1 MSCKINTKTGME
13 VRVPSGA
20 RSILF
25 EKIKTVLKDDE
36 KSLVAYDKIKDLEHT
51 TYDRNEEPNFSFGG
65 QDKIDDV
72 LLTMVVNGVK
82 FQDIVEYRNG
92 YKKRT
97 GKDITKNARGVA
109 DAANNVIAY
118 ALGNVST
125 MHEEA
130 LHLATT
136 AIKSHPVYQ
145 RALSLINRDTNPR
158 LWDQY
163 MIEYN
168 NDIGR
173 VKKELLD
180 KELLSHMS
188 VPKPKGRFQI
198 TLTKIL
204 DLIKSIFNKP
214 GLKAELNRITK
225 LITSPDLK
233 IEKLSDEDLQFD
245 LEKGDLTKNMAPYE
259 KSIETFIDKLNK
271 LSKKTSSVS
280 GSTLSKQLVV
290 ELNNK
295 RHDLSMIR
303 LINNAQ
309 EKVVQSIDRLRELK
323 KLGDVGTAE
332 VAKHLLKLQDTFN
345 LYNDFIDDVQQ
356 IGISDPRLEEEMDKI
371 TSKLKKYRNEYVTIR
386 RQLLGHILLPYF
398 KRNTKYKTVEDLES
412 LFEEAEELHYWDN
425 MLSSMADSNDDYLK
439 VVDQYIKDAVD
450 KIEVKSFKEIRKLFT
465 LARKIDTSSFNRF
478 FQQIVVEGKKEL
490 GSYLLSNQNT
500 EQYYTNMQEKF
511 SELREHFGIPEDK
524 KDRDKHF
531 DHTTELGEKYA
542 EKLLKD
548 YEEGNL
554 VFEPKVYE
562 YDQKTNKKELVN
574 ISYKEFIN
582 KYPNKNEKILSY
594 ALRFY
599 KTEQGKWFKEN
610 SKMNSTI
617 EKDIENKFNRNLEAL
632 LYADL
637 KKHIP
642 KVKAYYKDKS
652 ITIDGKKINYHI
664 GEGIEND
671 VDDIFGDDILPSEK
685 EDIVNSLNL
694 YKMWYE
700 NNVRSNYQGE
710 YYASFDL
717 SQPNESYDSVDYS
730 ALNTDDRNFLAYLH
744 KLKQKNLDM
753 KTIYPLDLVPQMA
766 QGLQERIESGSPSA
780 IFRSIKEGI
789 KINLDDTEFGEIVD
803 GEKVIPVFFGKKIE
817 DMSRDLVTVFSAYL
831 VNANHHIEMSK
842 IEASLNLTLD
852 VAQDRTIV
860 NTQKDWLNRAK
871 VDQNKDSI
879 KIAKGKG
886 GKNFERLEAQ
896 IESVVYGNQ
905 QAADDFVP
913 KELAKPLAKLQEFV
927 SLNSLGFN
935 IYSGVAN
942 IITSVA
948 TRVQERIANK
958 ALGDIDKEAYKKAD
972 KFYMNYVKGVFQSYQ
987 NPSTT
992 DKSFI
997 LSQFLGIMEDF
1008 QQDLVQNDMGKN
1020 TLLTK
1025 GKSLP
1030 YAMNTL
1036 GEHFVSHKTAL
1047 AKGFSIKLNDSTGK
1061 ETNLIDAIISSINSD
1076 GEINFEGYTRDGK
1089 AFTELDAKR
1098 VGREINKINQ
1108 SLFGIYNSVD
1118 KSQAQRYVLG
1128 RLVSQF
1134 RKFIVPT
1141 VNRRWQTKQF
1151 DFQLGV
1157 EKEGMYRTTGKMLWA
1172 TYKETGLLDALL
1184 LRSTNKEINEMLKK
1198 NPELYKNIIKTKV
1211 ELAGIV
1217 GAIMIGAILTKLA
1230 EDDDDNPYLAFL
1242 AYQANRH
1249 YKEMTFSLDP
1259 RSALEIMASPAAA
1272 VNQVQ
1277 SMFNFIKA
1285 FTPLDGVTGGD
1296 FLRKYKDGTDELY
1309 LERAL
1314 LNQVPFY
1321 KTLKRASDP
1330 TQQFNFTK

>member
-163 MIEYN
+163 MTEYN

-233 IEKLSDEDLQFD
+233 IEKLSNEDLQFD

-548 YEEGNL
+548 YEKGNL
-554 VFEPKVYE
+554 IFEPKVYE
-562 YDQKTNKKELVN
+562 YNQKTNKKELVN
-574 ISYKEFIN
+574 ISYKEFID

-871 VDQNKDSI
+871 VDQNGDPI

-913 KELAKPLAKLQEFV
+913 KELRKPINKLKQYV

-935 IYSGVAN
+935 TLSGVQN
-942 IITSVA
+942 IITSKLNNWQEKMANMA
-948 TRVQERIANK
+948 TGE
-958 ALGDIDKEAYKKAD
+958 LTKEHYKKAD
-972 KFYMNYVKGVFQSYQ
+972 KFYLKYISGFFDSYA
-987 NPSTT
+987 NPATT
-992 DKSFI
+992 NKAYI
-997 LSQFLGIMEDF
+997 LSQALGIMDDF
-1008 QQDLVQNDMGKN
+1008 NQDLVQNDVGKN
-1020 TLLTK
+1020 K
-1025 GKSLP
+1025 GFNRLGSLP
-1030 YAMNTL
+1030 FALNTM
-1036 GEHFVSHKTAL
+1036 GEHFVAHKNGL
-1047 AKGFSIKLNDSTGK
+1047 AKAFSIILEKDGK
-1061 ETNLIDAIISSINSD
+1061 KINLIEAITESINSD
-1076 GEINFEGYTRDGK
+1076 GEYNFEGYTLDGK
-1089 AFTELDAKR
+1089 PFTELDVKTT
-1098 VGREINKINQ
+1098 GRQINKVNQ
-1108 SLFGIYNSVD
+1108 GLFGIYNDMD
-1118 KSQAQRYVLG
+1118 KSQMHRYILG
-1128 RLVSQF
+1128 SLLTQF
-1134 RKFIVPT
+1134 RGFIVPT

-1157 EKEGMYRTTGKMLWA
+1157 EKEGMYRTTGKMLQKA
-1172 TYKETGLLDALL
+1172 FKEARYLDMLL
-1184 LRSTNKEINEMLKK
+1184 LRATEEEKKEWLRD
-1198 NPELYKNIIKTKV
+1198 NPELYKNIIRTRV
-1211 ELAGIV
+1211 ETATIV
-1217 GAIMIGAILTKLA
+1217 MVVMTGAILTKLA

-1242 AYQANRH
+1242 AYQANRN

-1259 RSALEIMASPAAA
+1259 RSALDIMKSPAAA
-1272 VNQVQ
+1272 VNQVD
-1277 SMFNFIKA
+1277 SMFNFLKA
-1285 FTPLDGVTGGD
+1285 FTPVEGMTGGD
-1296 FLRKYKDGTDELY
+1296 FLRRYKDGTDDTY
-1309 LERAL
+1309 IGRTA
-1314 LNQVPFY
+1314 LNQALFY
-1321 KTLKRASDP
+1321 KTMTRNLNPID
-1330 TQQFNFTK
+1330 QFNYNK